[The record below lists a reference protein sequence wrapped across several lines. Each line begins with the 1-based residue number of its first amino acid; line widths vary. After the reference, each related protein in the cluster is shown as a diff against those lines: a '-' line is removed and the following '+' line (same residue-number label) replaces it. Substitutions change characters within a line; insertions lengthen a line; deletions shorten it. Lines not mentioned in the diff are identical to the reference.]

1 MKLTK
6 PKFWDKRKL
15 SFFSI
20 LLLPL
25 TLITSILIFLKRKLS
40 KATEFKIPIIC
51 VGNIYI
57 GGTGKT
63 PTSILI
69 GKQLLNHGIKSTIL
83 RKKYKNHTDEYNLI
97 KNNFDHLIVNKNRI
111 QGIYEAES
119 KGYEVVI
126 LDDGL
131 QDYKIKKNF
140 TILCF
145 HQNQQIGNGCVLP
158 SGPLRENLNAL
169 KDINVVLINGDR
181 DLLFE
186 KKILAINKNIEI
198 FYSHYKPEN
207 IDRFKNSKLLAIAG
221 IANPENFFELLEKN
235 NLNVE
240 KKMIFPDHYNFSK
253 DEITNIISN
262 AEEKNLK
269 VIMTEKDYY
278 KINKFQLNKIEYL
291 KVSLEVNEKEKLF
304 KIIKKNL

>member
-1 MKLTK
+1 M
-6 PKFWDKRKL
+6 
-15 SFFSI
+15 
-20 LLLPL
+20 
-25 TLITSILIFLKRKLS
+25 
-40 KATEFKIPIIC
+40 
-51 VGNIYI
+51 
-57 GGTGKT
+57 
-63 PTSILI
+63 
-69 GKQLLNHGIKSTIL
+69 
-83 RKKYKNHTDEYNLI
+83 
-97 KNNFDHLIVNKNRI
+97 
-111 QGIYEAES
+111 
-119 KGYEVVI
+119 
-126 LDDGL
+126 
-131 QDYKIKKNF
+131 
-140 TILCF
+140 
-145 HQNQQIGNGCVLP
+145 
-158 SGPLRENLNAL
+158 NAL

>member
-1 MKLTK
+1 M
-6 PKFWDKRKL
+6 
-15 SFFSI
+15 
-20 LLLPL
+20 
-25 TLITSILIFLKRKLS
+25 
-40 KATEFKIPIIC
+40 
-51 VGNIYI
+51 
-57 GGTGKT
+57 
-63 PTSILI
+63 
-69 GKQLLNHGIKSTIL
+69 
-83 RKKYKNHTDEYNLI
+83 
-97 KNNFDHLIVNKNRI
+97 
-111 QGIYEAES
+111 
-119 KGYEVVI
+119 
-126 LDDGL
+126 
-131 QDYKIKKNF
+131 
-140 TILCF
+140 
-145 HQNQQIGNGCVLP
+145 
-158 SGPLRENLNAL
+158 
-169 KDINVVLINGDR
+169 
-181 DLLFE
+181 

-304 KIIKKNL
+304 KIIKKNLW